1 MYSLR
6 IIEETRESES
16 VPFEQVIENF
26 EIGSS
31 YSILKKGATKEFDEI
46 METEFLGSDVM
57 PIESLLCTEHGRKFF
72 IWTPT
77 PLRNYSYFIMSENG
91 KTFERL

>member
-1 MYSLR
+1 MFTLR

-46 METEFLGSDVM
+46 METEFLGADMM

-72 IWTPT
+72 IWEQT
-77 PLRNYSYFIMSENG
+77 PLRNYSYFIMTENG